1 MAELYVTSTS
11 ARAGKTLYSASVAK
25 NKLENNESVYYI
37 NLGTGETDK
46 IIEEMSE
53 SYGTDK
59 LEYQYIIKDELDD
72 SSITA
77 IVSDKNK
84 LFDSVIIDGSIGDVA
99 NIQEPSDAAIVVIH
113 DCSLGVEFELALIAN
128 YADHGSVSILFNKIP
143 KYKFKE
149 TALIAQACGATV
161 IGTITE
167 DRSINGL
174 AFDEIMQCLNG
185 KLIDLTVTN
194 KPYIEKFLIGGNM
207 MDSGKE
213 YFGRYQ
219 NQAVITRSGRPDI
232 QMSSIMAGTR
242 CLILTGSAEPTE
254 YIISEARKHRVPM
267 IHVESSTETTV
278 NMLSGAFGDNPVCIE
293 RVDRFAELLVSH

>member
-11 ARAGKTLYSASVAK
+11 ARAGKTLYSTSVAK
-25 NKLENNESVYYI
+25 NKLECNESVYYI

-53 SYGTDK
+53 SYGADK
-59 LEYQYIIKDELDD
+59 LAYQYIIEDQLDD
-72 SSITA
+72 SSIIA
-77 IVSDKNK
+77 MVSDKKK
-84 LFDSVIIDGSIGDVA
+84 LFDSVIIDGSIGSVTSLQD
-99 NIQEPSDAAIVVIH
+99 PSGAAIVVIH
-113 DCSLGVEFELALIAN
+113 DCSLGVEFDLELITN
-128 YADHGSVSILFNKIP
+128 YANHDSVSILFNKIP
-143 KYKFKE
+143 KYKLKE
-149 TALIAQACGATV
+149 ANLVAQSCGATV

-167 DRSINGL
+167 DRCINGL
-174 AFDEIMQCLNG
+174 AFDEIMGCLNG
-185 KLIDLTVTN
+185 KIIDLTVTN

-213 YFGRYQ
+213 YFGRFQ

-242 CLILTGSAEPTE
+242 CLILTGSVEPTE
-254 YIISEARKHRVPM
+254 YIISEARKHRIPM

-278 NMLSGAFGDNPVCIE
+278 NILSGAFGDNPVCIE
-293 RVDRFAELLVSH
+293 RVNRFSELLASS